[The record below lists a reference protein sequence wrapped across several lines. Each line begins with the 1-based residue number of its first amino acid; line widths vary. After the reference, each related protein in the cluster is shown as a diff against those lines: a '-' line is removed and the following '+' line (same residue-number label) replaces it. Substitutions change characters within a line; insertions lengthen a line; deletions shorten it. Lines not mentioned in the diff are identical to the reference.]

1 MPGWSGSHPQSPSP
15 CSSFTPFPPSTPAP
29 TSGPIAAARHKIQ
42 SFHFHNSLLKALAIS
57 LYYDLLPA
65 ACSAVS
71 RQQFEEGLV
80 GKGLSR
86 GRSTSPLLTAVRKE
100 VWQELRRLKT
110 PSETFGKICS
120 RYRMY
125 GVRLE
130 GLHHSYL
137 PVSDTFGGSE
147 IFQLWRQLPTFGFD
161 QHHTFNKHPVK
172 KDILLLDSKGT
183 LGEGVVMNR
192 GIGEVELDKEVE
204 QQNEGVVEL
213 FFPLEGGFI
222 VRARVGLQDKL
233 DAKVRSVFNCD
244 CSWNGFVFEVSLKD
258 STWLG
263 ENLEEALGR
272 RGLTVGQ
279 VLSSCN
285 HCEEAASRKNF

>member
-1 MPGWSGSHPQSPSP
+1 M
-15 CSSFTPFPPSTPAP
+15 
-29 TSGPIAAARHKIQ
+29 
-42 SFHFHNSLLKALAIS
+42 
-57 LYYDLLPA
+57 
-65 ACSAVS
+65 
-71 RQQFEEGLV
+71 

-110 PSETFGKICS
+110 RNTLQVKIFS

-172 KDILLLDSKGT
+172 KDILLLDSEGK
-183 LGEGVVMNR
+183 LGEGVVINR
-192 GIGEVELDKEVE
+192 GIGEVESEKEVE
-204 QQNEGVVEL
+204 QLDEEVVEL
-213 FFPLEGGFI
+213 FFPLEGGHV
-222 VRARVGLQDKL
+222 VRARVGLHDKL
-233 DAKVRSVFNCD
+233 DGKVRPVFN
-244 CSWNGFVFEVSLKD
+244 
-258 STWLG
+258 
-263 ENLEEALGR
+263 
-272 RGLTVGQ
+272 
-279 VLSSCN
+279 
-285 HCEEAASRKNF
+285 

>member
-1 MPGWSGSHPQSPSP
+1 
-15 CSSFTPFPPSTPAP
+15 
-29 TSGPIAAARHKIQ
+29 
-42 SFHFHNSLLKALAIS
+42 
-57 LYYDLLPA
+57 
-65 ACSAVS
+65 
-71 RQQFEEGLV
+71 
-80 GKGLSR
+80 
-86 GRSTSPLLTAVRKE
+86 
-100 VWQELRRLKT
+100 
-110 PSETFGKICS
+110 
-120 RYRMY
+120 MY

-130 GLHHSYL
+130 GLQHSYL
-137 PVSDTFGGSE
+137 PVCDTFGGSE

-272 RGLTVGQ
+272 RGLTVDQ
-279 VLSSCN
+279 VLSSCKQ
-285 HCEEAASRKNF
+285 CEEAASIKIF